1 MQFQRPSI
9 IQEQRQKLS
18 PQMIQSIRLMA
29 LPLQELKEEIQQEI
43 EANPALEVLEDRSTM
58 SLESIPEERESE
70 SEAVQRFENSSDPG
84 YSRSGDDDS
93 DSKRMFLEGAIT
105 YPETLQEHLLW
116 QLRLQPITPSQ
127 REIGERLV
135 QNLNA
140 DGFHK
145 EDPYLLCKG
154 FSKAAVDKV
163 MAVIRRLEPIGACT
177 EDFRESLLVQAG
189 QAPDAPP
196 GALEIIGDHMDLLER
211 GKHQDIQKRL
221 KLDDDEL
228 EAALGFIKGL
238 NPFPGRLYSAE
249 ETKYV
254 TPDVQ
259 VKLKDGE
266 FVIVIND
273 EEIPVI
279 GINPFFDRLS
289 GEKHDKETDAFVKDN
304 IRKARWF
311 IQSIQQRNRTLLK
324 VVRSIVEF
332 QRPFFARGPK
342 YLAPLT
348 LKDIAGEVG
357 VHETTISRIAGKKYV
372 QTDWGIFELRY
383 FFTNSISGS
392 GSGGSRFSKGGV
404 KQVIKE
410 IIENE
415 TNAMSDQD
423 ITDILARKGIKLARR
438 TVAKYRSELNMDSS
452 FGRKRG

>member
-93 DSKRMFLEGAIT
+93 DAKRMFLEGAIT

-154 FSKAAVDKV
+154 FSKATVDKV
-163 MAVIRRLEPIGACT
+163 MAVIHRLEPSGACT
-177 EDFRESLLVQAG
+177 RDFRESLLVQAE
-189 QAPDAPP
+189 QAPGAPH

-211 GKHQDIQKRL
+211 GRHQDIQKRL

-289 GEKHDKETDAFVKDN
+289 G
-304 IRKARWF
+304 
-311 IQSIQQRNRTLLK
+311 
-324 VVRSIVEF
+324 
-332 QRPFFARGPK
+332 
-342 YLAPLT
+342 
-348 LKDIAGEVG
+348 
-357 VHETTISRIAGKKYV
+357 
-372 QTDWGIFELRY
+372 
-383 FFTNSISGS
+383 
-392 GSGGSRFSKGGV
+392 
-404 KQVIKE
+404 
-410 IIENE
+410 
-415 TNAMSDQD
+415 
-423 ITDILARKGIKLARR
+423 
-438 TVAKYRSELNMDSS
+438 
-452 FGRKRG
+452 